1 MFCSHVTSLMKYDK
15 CMFIWFPN
23 IFSNV
28 CMCLPY
34 RRCISYFKR
43 YFYVPDT
50 LLYVPKQVIYLLRLM
65 NITTAKHIL
74 RYRTKR
80 RLLEPLRLRLTKG
93 FVLSE
98 SLLEKLERRLA

>member
-1 MFCSHVTSLMKYDK
+1 MCVCVFHTEGVFPAKKWLILNYRY
-15 CMFIWFPN
+15 FI
-23 IFSNV
+23 
-28 CMCLPY
+28 
-34 RRCISYFKR
+34 R

-50 LLYVPKQVIYLLRLM
+50 LLYVPKQVIRLLRLM
-65 NITTAKHIL
+65 NITTAKHVL
-74 RYRTKR
+74 RSRTKR